1 MVLPALEIEYDQIRR
16 VENYPFCFAGKPMAH
31 LMFQFATVRDK
42 GNMVVKGDK
51 YTDDLF
57 RAAVLGVSRIN
68 DPKIAEELTKYAL
81 KEGRINSRLGMIS
94 AGRSSMMNPQL
105 PHYLTSA
112 GQQQQRMLAISSNSG
127 DMGSG
132 GNNQTMPS
140 SRLVFVPRSGR

>member
-1 MVLPALEIEYDQIRR
+1 
-16 VENYPFCFAGKPMAH
+16 
-31 LMFQFATVRDK
+31 
-42 GNMVVKGDK
+42 VVKGDK

-81 KEGRINSRLGMIS
+81 REGRINSRLGMIS

-127 DMGSG
+127 DMGSD